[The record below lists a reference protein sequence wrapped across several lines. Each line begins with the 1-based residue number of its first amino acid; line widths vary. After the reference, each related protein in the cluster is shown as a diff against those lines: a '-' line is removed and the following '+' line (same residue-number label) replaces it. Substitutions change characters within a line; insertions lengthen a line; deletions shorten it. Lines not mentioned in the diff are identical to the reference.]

1 MVFHTAQITLAIGSK
16 YFYLL
21 SILVYLLL
29 FTHNADETEMCHEE
43 HLSREVEQLSSVIEQ
58 LFS

>member
-1 MVFHTAQITLAIGSK
+1 MVFPTAQITLAIGSK

-21 SILVYLLL
+21 SILIYLLL
-29 FTHNADETEMCHEE
+29 FTHNADETAMCYEE
-43 HLSREVEQLSSVIEQ
+43 HLSREIEQ